1 MSDRGRLLLTGATGF
16 LGRHV
21 LNEALNAGFEVHAT
35 ARSAGKSAEM
45 SEPRVVWH
53 HLDLRDGAATS
64 GLIRELVP
72 SHLVNAAWD
81 TRHGTYWTSDENNI
95 WVATALDMIEAFA
108 DCGGR
113 RFVQIGSCAEYEWG
127 SGVLREDVA
136 PENPATPYGR
146 AKLAVH
152 RALHEAAANRGFS
165 AATARIFFA
174 FGPFENEARIIP
186 SLCRAL
192 SSGAPCSIA
201 NPGKVRDP
209 LFVTDAARAVMAIAQ
224 SEAVSGAVNVGSGEP
239 VALGD
244 VGLYLETLS
253 KTTGLLSL
261 GAREKGSNDALVADI
276 SKLTSTGWTRA
287 VPLWQGLHQ
296 AYSWWADGPL

>member
-1 MSDRGRLLLTGATGF
+1 MTDRNRLFLTGATGF

-21 LNEALNAGFEVHAT
+21 LKEALHAGFEIHAT
-35 ARSAGKSAEM
+35 ARSASRTEQLT
-45 SEPRVVWH
+45 EPNVVWH
-53 HLDLRDGAATS
+53 HLDLRDSAATA
-64 GLIRELVP
+64 GLVRELAP
-72 SHLVNAAWD
+72 THIVNAAWD
-81 TRHGTYWTSDENNI
+81 TRHGAYWTSYENNV
-95 WVATALDMIEAFA
+95 WVATALDMIDAFA

-127 SGVLREDVA
+127 SGVLYEDVT
-136 PENPATPYGR
+136 PESPATPYGR

-152 RALHEAAANRGFS
+152 HTLQEASAKRGFS

-201 NPGKVRDP
+201 NPGQVRDP
-209 LFVTDAARAVMAIAQ
+209 LYVTDAARAVMAIAQ

-239 VALGD
+239 GALGD

-261 GAREKGSNDALVADI
+261 GAREKGCNDALVADI

-287 VPLWQGLHQ
+287 IPLWEGLHQ
-296 AYSWWADGPL
+296 TYSWWAGR